1 MIKFRSTYPQ
11 YKEKIMQIS
20 SDYTLNN
27 LNALKINEKNL
38 EQSAQT
44 IAQVANTVGEPQN
57 QEVTQDLVDAIV
69 GQIPTV
75 IAYEANA
82 KAIETVN
89 AVSDTL
95 LNIKA

>member
-1 MIKFRSTYPQ
+1 
-11 YKEKIMQIS
+11 MQINN
-20 SDYTLNN
+20 YTTLNN
-27 LNALKINEKNL
+27 LDALKLNERNL

-44 IAQVANTVGEPQN
+44 IAKVSTSSAHTLN
-57 QEVTQDLVDAIV
+57 QEVTPELIDAIV

-89 AVSDTL
+89 AVADTL
-95 LNIKA
+95 LNLKA

>member
-1 MIKFRSTYPQ
+1 
-11 YKEKIMQIS
+11 MQINNHT
-20 SDYTLNN
+20 TLNN
-27 LNALKINEKNL
+27 LDALKLNERNL

-44 IAQVANTVGEPQN
+44 IAQVSTPSADTFN
-57 QEVTQDLVDAIV
+57 QEVTPELIDAIV

-89 AVSDTL
+89 AVADTL
-95 LNIKA
+95 LNLKA

>member
-1 MIKFRSTYPQ
+1 
-11 YKEKIMQIS
+11 MQIS
-20 SDYTLNN
+20 NTNGFSN
-27 LNALKINEKNL
+27 LNALNLNERNL

-44 IAQVANTVGEPQN
+44 IAQTSNYIQNPEN
-57 QEVTQDLVDAIV
+57 QEVTQDVVDAIV
-69 GQIPTV
+69 AQIPTV

-89 AVSDTL
+89 AVADSL

>member
-1 MIKFRSTYPQ
+1 
-11 YKEKIMQIS
+11 MQIS
-20 SDYTLNN
+20 NNYALNN
-27 LNALKINEKNL
+27 VNALKLSEKSL

-44 IAQVANTVGEPQN
+44 IAQVANTIADPQN
-57 QEVTQDLVDAIV
+57 QEVTQDVVDAIV

-89 AVSDTL
+89 AVADTL

>member
-1 MIKFRSTYPQ
+1 
-11 YKEKIMQIS
+11 MQIS
-20 SDYTLNN
+20 NTNGFNN
-27 LNALKINEKNL
+27 LSALNLNERNL

-44 IAQVANTVGEPQN
+44 IAQVSNYIQDPQN
-57 QEVTQDLVDAIV
+57 QEVTQDVVDAIV

-82 KAIETVN
+82 KAIETLN
-89 AVSDTL
+89 AVADRL

>member
-1 MIKFRSTYPQ
+1 MLIGN
-11 YKEKIMQIS
+11 
-20 SDYTLNN
+20 DYALNN
-27 LNALKINEKNL
+27 LSALKLNEKNL

-44 IAQVANTVGEPQN
+44 IAQVANTIAEPAN
-57 QEVTQDLVDAIV
+57 QEVTQDVIDTIV

-82 KAIETVN
+82 KAIETVH
-89 AVSDTL
+89 AVTDTL

>member
-1 MIKFRSTYPQ
+1 
-11 YKEKIMQIS
+11 MQIS

-82 KAIETVN
+82 KAIETIN